1 MTVETKKAATAAI
14 RTCVL
19 YLDFLDLLDDHLAA
33 LVASRIYWWCC
44 VPGKNGKSKLR
55 VYKGGQWWLAKSRA
69 DWEAELNMSPKQ
81 VSRVMD
87 LLERHQLV
95 QTMVTM
101 FNGKPTT
108 HIRYIGQIDPEN
120 RLSDKQP
127 VIVLDIPK
135 VPIGINESASGHK
148 RKCLKDVSITC
159 NTTGSTNMNSIK
171 RVASSTPVTASEVLK
186 NFSQGKTDKKVGGVL
201 AMKVRWKKLQP
212 EHLGFQKE
220 LTAKEIGQLKHVH
233 KALGETALAVME
245 WALSNWQGFTSEV
258 QGMKGVSILPSVPVV
273 GFFCQHYDVAVN
285 LMAVGQKP
293 QVVQSIAQKP
303 VVVVEKVQEVVH
315 TPQQSDYL
323 DVMAQLEKITGK
335 P

>member
-1 MTVETKKAATAAI
+1 MTIETKQAAQAAI

-55 VYKGGQWWLAKSRA
+55 VYKDGQWWLAKSRT

-87 LLERHQLV
+87 VLERHQLV

-108 HIRYIGQIDPEN
+108 HIRYVGQIDPEN
-120 RLSDKQP
+120 RLSDKQQ
-127 VIVLDIPK
+127 VSVLDIPK

-171 RVASSTPVTASEVLK
+171 RVASSTPVTAAEMLK
-186 NFSQGKTDKKVGGVL
+186 QFKQKDSPASGVMGL
-201 AMKVRWKKLQP
+201 KLGWKKNQP
-212 EHLGFQKE
+212 ETLGFQKE
-220 LTAKEIGQLKHVH
+220 LTAKEVGQLKHVH
-233 KALGETALAVME
+233 KALGDQAQGVMVWALANWSTFAAEVG
-245 WALSNWQGFTSEV
+245 AL
-258 QGMKGVSILPSVPVV
+258 KGLAGVPSIPHV
-273 GFFCQHYDVAVN
+273 GFFSAHYEVAVN
-285 LMAVGQKP
+285 QMSKP
-293 QVVQSIAQKP
+293 KAVVQSIAVPKQ
-303 VVVVEKVQEVVH
+303 VVVEKVQEAVH

-323 DVMAQLEKITGK
+323 DVMAQLEKLTVK